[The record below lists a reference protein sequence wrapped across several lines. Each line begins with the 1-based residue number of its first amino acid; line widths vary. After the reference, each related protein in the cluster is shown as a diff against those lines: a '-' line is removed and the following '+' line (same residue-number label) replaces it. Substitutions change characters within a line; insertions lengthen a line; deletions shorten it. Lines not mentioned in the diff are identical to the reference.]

1 MADAISTP
9 ASSGSASPPATAAPA
24 ATASGALK
32 LQVSD
37 LHVTYRGRGGDDVE
51 AVRGVS
57 FDIPDKPGKGEI
69 VVFLGP
75 SGCGKST
82 ILKTVAGLLPPTRGQ
97 VLIEGHPVTGPGAD
111 RGMVFQQYT
120 SFGWL
125 TVQENVEYG
134 LRLRGVPKEERRAQ
148 AHKILERVG
157 LLQFARSYP
166 KELSGGMKQRVA
178 IARTLINR
186 PALLLMDEPFGALDP
201 QTRWEMQGMLIDI
214 SHRED
219 NTILFVTH
227 DVSEAVYL
235 ADTVY
240 VLSRRPARILHRMD
254 IPGFEERSL
263 SLKASPQFREAEE
276 RLLQL
281 LYAPTVTPVKDQT
294 PPAPTTSATG
304 K

>member
-1 MADAISTP
+1 MADPTP
-9 ASSGSASPPATAAPA
+9 PAAAASSPAASSPEASSPA
-24 ATASGALK
+24 ATTSKLK

-37 LHVTYRGRGGDDVE
+37 LHVTYRGRRGDDVE

-97 VLIEGHPVTGPGAD
+97 VLIEGHPVDGPGAD

-134 LRLRGVPKEERRAQ
+134 LRLRGVPRDERRAQ

-157 LLQFARSYP
+157 LLQFANAYP

-201 QTRWEMQGMLIDI
+201 QTRWEMQGMLVDI

-240 VLSRRPARILHRMD
+240 VLSRRPAHILHRMD
-254 IPGFEERSL
+254 MPAFEERSL
-263 SLKASPQFREAEE
+263 SLKASPVFREAEE
-276 RLLQL
+276 QLLQL
-281 LYAPTVTPVKDQT
+281 LYAPPPAKDQNA
-294 PPAPTTSATG
+294 PAQPAKAAG
-304 K
+304 N

>member
-1 MADAISTP
+1 MADPTP
-9 ASSGSASPPATAAPA
+9 PAAAASSPAASSPEASSPA
-24 ATASGALK
+24 ATTSKLK

-37 LHVTYRGRGGDDVE
+37 LHVTYRGRRGDDVE

-97 VLIEGHPVTGPGAD
+97 VLIEGHPVDGPGAD

-134 LRLRGVPKEERRAQ
+134 LRLRGVPRDERRAQ

-157 LLQFARSYP
+157 LLQFAKAYP

-201 QTRWEMQGMLIDI
+201 QTRWEMQGMLVDI

-240 VLSRRPARILHRMD
+240 VLSRRPAHILHRMD
-254 IPGFEERSL
+254 MPAFEERSL
-263 SLKASPQFREAEE
+263 SLKASPVFREAEE
-276 RLLQL
+276 QLLQL
-281 LYAPTVTPVKDQT
+281 LYAPPPAKDQNA
-294 PPAPTTSATG
+294 PAQPAKAAG
-304 K
+304 N

>member
-1 MADAISTP
+1 MADP
-9 ASSGSASPPATAAPA
+9 AQNPAQGDSQSPAQAPAPNQPAVEAAPQ
-24 ATASGALK
+24 ATPQKLK
-32 LQVSD
+32 LQVRD

-51 AVRGVS
+51 AVRGVT
-57 FDIPDKPGKGEI
+57 FDITDKPGIGEI

-82 ILKTVAGLLPPTRGQ
+82 ILKTVAGLLPPTQGD
-97 VLIEGHPVTGPGAD
+97 VLIGGHAVTGPGAD

-134 LRLRGVPKEERRAQ
+134 LRLRGIPAAERTAQ
-148 AHKILERVG
+148 ATKILERVG
-157 LLQFARSYP
+157 LAQFARAYP

-240 VLSRRPARILHRMD
+240 VLSKRPAQILHRMD
-254 IPGFEERSL
+254 MPRFEDRSL
-263 SLKASPQFREAEE
+263 AIKTSPLFRDAEE
-276 RLLQL
+276 QLLKL
-281 LYAPTVTPVKDQT
+281 LYAPSSGGGT
-294 PPAPTTSATG
+294 APRKA
-304 K
+304 